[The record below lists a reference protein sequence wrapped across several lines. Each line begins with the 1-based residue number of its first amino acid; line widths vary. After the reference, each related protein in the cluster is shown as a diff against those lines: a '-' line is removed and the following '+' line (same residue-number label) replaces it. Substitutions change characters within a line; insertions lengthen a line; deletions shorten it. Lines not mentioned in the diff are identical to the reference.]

1 MGDLESWVGPPPGA
15 NVAELA
21 GAPSA
26 SVEGGVDGVALGVT
40 TVPAPS
46 FFRSSKLHEGGG
58 NTTGGFCCRFKLR
71 FLLSV
76 PVKLATAVASAK
88 KRVGLGGRFTAAS
101 GVLSSVAGMSVVL
114 DAFLSSE

>member
-1 MGDLESWVGPPPGA
+1 MRAVESGVRPTPGVD
-15 NVAELA
+15 VAELGA
-21 GAPSA
+21 APSA
-26 SVEGGVDGVALGVT
+26 SVEVGMGVVALGVT

-46 FFRSSKLHEGGG
+46 FFSSSKLHDGGG
-58 NTTGGFCCRFKLR
+58 NTIGGFCCRFKLR
-71 FLLSV
+71 FLLRV

-114 DAFLSSE
+114 NAFLSSE